1 MPVFQKIRLSVIT
14 AACLSSLF
22 GFTPAQADMDPRF
35 ELNPEALVG
44 TKGAAPP
51 HKPPAKLVRPPVE
64 QLQPA
69 VTTDK
74 SVVYTVKPG
83 DHMYKI
89 LRRDYGMTTK
99 EAWLFM
105 NEILRENDSVEVEK
119 MEVGHS
125 IIIPPIKRKSDG
137 TLLVPHAASGAR
149 INFGSDSI
157 LKQSLKL
164 ESPVASISD
173 QEMVA
178 GAQNAWNRLVPSSK
192 ETLKPLR
199 LETSTF
205 SLTLDPERYP
215 MFARMGG
222 GRIVLDQ
229 NGSIPLLVK
238 SLIENKDSSVKIVS
252 EVPSGTNRFMASLL
266 ESGGFYAVSKNVSM
280 EFGDDPKLTVQPDFN
295 VEKTAESLVNQDV
308 VLVNSGRMSYPPV
321 LGEFLKKMG
330 FSLFEPFASFK
341 PLAQRD
347 ARMIYSVSPNN
358 QSEAVDSILGAFS
371 ISPVRNRRID
381 VFSDENSGIS
391 LSVKT
396 ERYFEHG
403 SRRYVVT
410 NFDGDPVN
418 YTLFRILETKG
429 YRVVFLEAPDDFR
442 KISEK
447 LTSRMQMKGSFAQ
460 HILIRDGAAGYSLQM
475 SGFKLDDAT
484 LPGGG
489 IFLTDR
495 TMDPIVKDLL
505 VEKGYNINS
514 R

>member
-1 MPVFQKIRLSVIT
+1 
-14 AACLSSLF
+14 
-22 GFTPAQADMDPRF
+22 
-35 ELNPEALVG
+35 
-44 TKGAAPP
+44 
-51 HKPPAKLVRPPVE
+51 
-64 QLQPA
+64 
-69 VTTDK
+69 
-74 SVVYTVKPG
+74 
-83 DHMYKI
+83 
-89 LRRDYGMTTK
+89 
-99 EAWLFM
+99 
-105 NEILRENDSVEVEK
+105 
-119 MEVGHS
+119 
-125 IIIPPIKRKSDG
+125 
-137 TLLVPHAASGAR
+137 
-149 INFGSDSI
+149 
-157 LKQSLKL
+157 
-164 ESPVASISD
+164 
-173 QEMVA
+173 
-178 GAQNAWNRLVPSSK
+178 
-192 ETLKPLR
+192 
-199 LETSTF
+199 
-205 SLTLDPERYP
+205 
-215 MFARMGG
+215 
-222 GRIVLDQ
+222 
-229 NGSIPLLVK
+229 
-238 SLIENKDSSVKIVS
+238 
-252 EVPSGTNRFMASLL
+252 
-266 ESGGFYAVSKNVSM
+266 
-280 EFGDDPKLTVQPDFN
+280 
-295 VEKTAESLVNQDV
+295 
-308 VLVNSGRMSYPPV
+308 
-321 LGEFLKKMG
+321 MG

-341 PLAQRD
+341 PLVQRD

-447 LTSRMQMKGSFAQ
+447 LTSRMQVKGSFAK